1 MVYIVYL
8 SPSLFLPIFLFTFQ
22 IGSFK
27 HNMAV
32 PCFFTKDEKLKQP
45 LSTFRM
51 LRQHHGLPSSSDGK
65 SIHLQ
70 CRLGHINPW
79 VGKIPWRR
87 KWQLTPVFLPG
98 KIPWTEEP
106 GGLQSKGSQRIGQ
119 DWVSTHKPKHTKM
132 IKYFFLSK
140 AQIIHMGMTQCNR
153 GTAYRGRIGNTR
165 RRELGLIFPASSLS
179 RWQPAQEM
187 QAGTFLVVQWVRLC
201 PFQGRGYR
209 FNPWLRN

>member
-98 KIPWTEEP
+98 EFHGQRSLAGYSPWGRKKLDMTER
-106 GGLQSKGSQRIGQ
+106 RIL
-119 DWVSTHKPKHTKM
+119 
-132 IKYFFLSK
+132 Y
-140 AQIIHMGMTQCNR
+140 
-153 GTAYRGRIGNTR
+153 
-165 RRELGLIFPASSLS
+165 
-179 RWQPAQEM
+179 
-187 QAGTFLVVQWVRLC
+187 
-201 PFQGRGYR
+201 
-209 FNPWLRN
+209 